1 MSLWNQC
8 LERLRQEL
16 PTQQFSMWIR
26 PLVCEEQGG
35 VVALYAPNRFVL
47 DWVRDK
53 YLNNITALLREFA
66 GADAPQ
72 LRLEVMSRN
81 SVNRS
86 QPTAGNAAGSLHS
99 TNGDSYTNNTTTVN
113 SPNQASNSNYSAPQF
128 TNRNDE
134 SQVQHSS
141 YQRQPTLPQETNAA
155 MGSKGGEHFGYK
167 DQNKDLSAYSQQ
179 ADQNNTDARNVD
191 PNGQNHYGNH
201 APRSSTPPKVIPIPE
216 AMKHKSNINPTYQ
229 FDNFVEGKSNQLAR
243 AAATQVANNPGGSY
257 NPLFIYGGTGLGKTH
272 LLHAVGNGI
281 VANNG
286 DAKIVYMHS
295 ERFVQDMVKALQNN
309 AIEDFKRFY
318 RSVDAL
324 LIDDIQFF
332 ANKERSQE
340 EFFHTF
346 NALLEGNQQII
357 LTSDRYPKEIDG
369 VEDRLKSRFGWGLT
383 IAIEPPELETRV
395 AILMRKAAENRIHLP
410 NEVAFFIAKRLRS
423 NVRELEGA
431 LNRVIANANFTGR
444 PITID
449 FVREALRD
457 LLALQEKL
465 VTVDNIQK
473 TVADY
478 YKIKVADILS
488 KRRSRSVA
496 RPRQVAMALAKE
508 LTNHS
513 LPELGNAFGG
523 RDHTTVLHACRKIEQ
538 LREESHD
545 IKEDYKNLI
554 RTLSS

>member
-1 MSLWNQC
+1 MSLTLWQQC
-8 LERLRQEL
+8 LARLQDEL
-16 PTQQFSMWIR
+16 PATEFSMWIR
-26 PLVCEEQGG
+26 PLQAELNDNTL
-35 VVALYAPNRFVL
+35 ALYAPNRFVL

-53 YLNNITALLREFA
+53 YLNSINALLNEFC
-66 GADAPQ
+66 GANVPL
-72 LRLEVMSRN
+72 LRFEVGTRP
-81 SVNRS
+81 VQHAAAVS
-86 QPTAGNAAGSLHS
+86 QPAM
-99 TNGDSYTNNTTTVN
+99 
-113 SPNQASNSNYSAPQF
+113 ASVSAPAEPVPSRPAPTQILRPSWDNVPAPADV
-128 TNRNDE
+128 TYRSNVNNRHN
-134 SQVQHSS
+134 
-141 YQRQPTLPQETNAA
+141 
-155 MGSKGGEHFGYK
+155 
-167 DQNKDLSAYSQQ
+167 
-179 ADQNNTDARNVD
+179 
-191 PNGQNHYGNH
+191 
-201 APRSSTPPKVIPIPE
+201 
-216 AMKHKSNINPTYQ
+216 

-243 AAATQVANNPGGSY
+243 AAARQVADNPGGAY
-257 NPLFIYGGTGLGKTH
+257 NPLFLYGGTGLGKTH

-281 VANNG
+281 IARKPN
-286 DAKIVYMHS
+286 AKVVYMHS

-309 AIEDFKRFY
+309 AIEEFKRYY

-357 LTSDRYPKEIDG
+357 LTSDRYPKEING

-383 IAIEPPELETRV
+383 VAIEPPELETRV
-395 AILMRKAAENRIHLP
+395 AILMKKADENDIRLP
-410 NEVAFFIAKRLRS
+410 GEVAFFIAKRLRS

-444 PITID
+444 AITID

-465 VTVDNIQK
+465 VTIDNIQK
-473 TVADY
+473 TVAEY
-478 YKIKVADILS
+478 YKIKVADLLS

-496 RPRQVAMALAKE
+496 RPRQMAMAMAKE

-513 LPELGNAFGG
+513 LPEIGDAFGG

-545 IKEDYKNLI
+545 IKEDFSNLI

>member
-1 MSLWNQC
+1 MSLSLWQQC
-8 LERLRQEL
+8 LARLQDEL
-16 PTQQFSMWIR
+16 PATEFSMWIR
-26 PLVCEEQGG
+26 PLQAELNDNTL
-35 VVALYAPNRFVL
+35 ALYAPNRFVL

-53 YLNNITALLREFA
+53 YINNINELLNDFC
-66 GADAPQ
+66 GTDAPV
-72 LRLEVMSRN
+72 LRFEVGSKPITTPPASTQSRHAHE
-81 SVNRS
+81 V
-86 QPTAGNAAGSLHS
+86 PAIAI
-99 TNGDSYTNNTTTVN
+99 
-113 SPNQASNSNYSAPQF
+113 PSAPVKPSWDNS
-128 TNRNDE
+128 TKA
-134 SQVQHSS
+134 
-141 YQRQPTLPQETNAA
+141 QP
-155 MGSKGGEHFGYK
+155 
-167 DQNKDLSAYSQQ
+167 DVAYRS
-179 ADQNNTDARNVD
+179 NV
-191 PNGQNHYGNH
+191 N
-201 APRSSTPPKVIPIPE
+201 PK
-216 AMKHKSNINPTYQ
+216 HT

-243 AAATQVANNPGGSY
+243 AAARQVAENPGGAY
-257 NPLFIYGGTGLGKTH
+257 NPLFLYGGTGLGKTH
-272 LLHAVGNGI
+272 LLHAVGNSI
-281 VANNG
+281 MQHKAN
-286 DAKIVYMHS
+286 ARVVYMHS

-309 AIEDFKRFY
+309 AIEEFKRYY

-357 LTSDRYPKEIDG
+357 LTSDRYPKEING

-383 IAIEPPELETRV
+383 VAIEPPELETRV
-395 AILMRKAAENRIHLP
+395 AILMKKADENEIQLP
-410 NEVAFFIAKRLRS
+410 GEVAFFIAKRLRS

-444 PITID
+444 AITID

-465 VTVDNIQK
+465 VTIDNIQK
-473 TVADY
+473 TVAEY
-478 YKIKVADILS
+478 YKIKVADLLS

-496 RPRQVAMALAKE
+496 RPRQMAMALAKE

-513 LPELGNAFGG
+513 LPEIGDAFGG

-545 IKEDYKNLI
+545 IKEDFSNLI

>member
-1 MSLWNQC
+1 MIDLVRVESAVSLSLWQQC
-8 LERLRQEL
+8 LARLQDEL
-16 PTQQFSMWIR
+16 PATEFSMWIR
-26 PLVCEEQGG
+26 PLQAELSDNTL
-35 VVALYAPNRFVL
+35 ALYAPNRFVL

-53 YLNNITALLREFA
+53 YINNINGLLNDFCGMDAPLLRFEVGSKPA
-66 GADAPQ
+66 TPVIVPTGHHSTAVPAPQ
-72 LRLEVMSRN
+72 ARAVSPVRPSWETPVAMAEHTYRSN
-81 SVNRS
+81 VN
-86 QPTAGNAAGSLHS
+86 
-99 TNGDSYTNNTTTVN
+99 
-113 SPNQASNSNYSAPQF
+113 
-128 TNRNDE
+128 
-134 SQVQHSS
+134 
-141 YQRQPTLPQETNAA
+141 
-155 MGSKGGEHFGYK
+155 
-167 DQNKDLSAYSQQ
+167 
-179 ADQNNTDARNVD
+179 
-191 PNGQNHYGNH
+191 
-201 APRSSTPPKVIPIPE
+201 PK
-216 AMKHKSNINPTYQ
+216 HT

-243 AAATQVANNPGGSY
+243 AAARQVADNPGGAY
-257 NPLFIYGGTGLGKTH
+257 NPLFLYGGTGLGKTH

-281 VANNG
+281 MARKPN
-286 DAKIVYMHS
+286 AKVVYMHS

-309 AIEDFKRFY
+309 AIEEFKRYY

-357 LTSDRYPKEIDG
+357 LTSDRYPKEING

-383 IAIEPPELETRV
+383 VAIEPPELETRV
-395 AILMRKAAENRIHLP
+395 AILMKKADENDIRLP
-410 NEVAFFIAKRLRS
+410 GEVAFFIAKRLRS

-444 PITID
+444 SITID

-465 VTVDNIQK
+465 VTIDNIQK
-473 TVADY
+473 TVAEY
-478 YKIKVADILS
+478 YKIKVADLLS

-496 RPRQVAMALAKE
+496 RPRQMAMALAKE

-513 LPELGNAFGG
+513 LPEIGDAFGG

-545 IKEDYKNLI
+545 IKEDFSNLI

>member
-16 PTQQFSMWIR
+16 PTQQFVMWIR
-26 PLVCEEQGG
+26 PLTSEQDHTA
-35 VVALYAPNRFVL
+35 VTLYAPNRFIL
-47 DWVRDK
+47 DWVREKYRDK
-53 YLNNITALLREFA
+53 INQLFNEFA
-66 GADAPQ
+66 GSDAPQ
-72 LRLEVMSRN
+72 LRFEVVQRRPATASGPVNAAQSAQPSSGATPAIPRS
-81 SVNRS
+81 SVTNANNVQPAPS
-86 QPTAGNAAGSLHS
+86 LGQPVQQQSPPPQPQHVAATPPSQPKPVVNKQPTAA
-99 TNGDSYTNNTTTVN
+99 
-113 SPNQASNSNYSAPQF
+113 
-128 TNRNDE
+128 
-134 SQVQHSS
+134 
-141 YQRQPTLPQETNAA
+141 
-155 MGSKGGEHFGYK
+155 
-167 DQNKDLSAYSQQ
+167 
-179 ADQNNTDARNVD
+179 
-191 PNGQNHYGNH
+191 
-201 APRSSTPPKVIPIPE
+201 KVVPIPE
-216 AMKHKSNINPTYQ
+216 GVSHKSNINPNYQ

-243 AAATQVANNPGGSY
+243 AAASQVANNPGGSY

-281 VANNG
+281 MNNRT

-395 AILMRKAAENRIHLP
+395 AILMRKAAENNIHLP

-478 YKIKVADILS
+478 YKIKVSDILS

-513 LPELGNAFGG
+513 LPELGNLFGG

-538 LREESHD
+538 LKEESHD

>member
-1 MSLWNQC
+1 MSLSLWQQC
-8 LERLRQEL
+8 LARLQDEL
-16 PTQQFSMWIR
+16 PATEFSMWIR
-26 PLVCEEQGG
+26 PLQAELSDNTL
-35 VVALYAPNRFVL
+35 ALYAPNRFVL

-53 YLNNITALLREFA
+53 YLNNINGLLTSFC

-72 LRLEVMSRN
+72 LRFEVGTKP
-81 SVNRS
+81 VT
-86 QPTAGNAAGSLHS
+86 QTPQAAV
-99 TNGDSYTNNTTTVN
+99 T
-113 SPNQASNSNYSAPQF
+113 SNVPAPA
-128 TNRNDE
+128 E
-134 SQVQHSS
+134 
-141 YQRQPTLPQETNAA
+141 
-155 MGSKGGEHFGYK
+155 
-167 DQNKDLSAYSQQ
+167 
-179 ADQNNTDARNVD
+179 
-191 PNGQNHYGNH
+191 
-201 APRSSTPPKVIPIPE
+201 
-216 AMKHKSNINPTYQ
+216 PTYRSNVNVKHT

-243 AAATQVANNPGGSY
+243 AAARQVADNPGGAY
-257 NPLFIYGGTGLGKTH
+257 NPLFLYGGTGLGKTH

-281 VANNG
+281 MARKPN
-286 DAKIVYMHS
+286 AKVVYMHS

-309 AIEDFKRFY
+309 AIEEFKRYY

-357 LTSDRYPKEIDG
+357 LTSDRYPKEING

-383 IAIEPPELETRV
+383 VAIEPPELETRV
-395 AILMRKAAENRIHLP
+395 AILMKKADENDIRLP
-410 NEVAFFIAKRLRS
+410 GEVAFFIAKRLRS

-444 PITID
+444 AITID

-465 VTVDNIQK
+465 VTIDNIQK
-473 TVADY
+473 TVAEY
-478 YKIKVADILS
+478 YKIKVADLLS

-496 RPRQVAMALAKE
+496 RPRQMAMALAKE

-513 LPELGNAFGG
+513 LPEIGDAFGG

-545 IKEDYKNLI
+545 IKEDFSNLI

>member
-1 MSLWNQC
+1 MSLSLWQQC
-8 LERLRQEL
+8 LARLQDEL
-16 PTQQFSMWIR
+16 PATEFSMWIR
-26 PLVCEEQGG
+26 PLQAELSDNTL
-35 VVALYAPNRFVL
+35 ALYAPNRFVL

-53 YLNNITALLREFA
+53 YLNNINGLLNDFCGMDAPLLRF
-66 GADAPQ
+66 
-72 LRLEVMSRN
+72 EV
-81 SVNRS
+81 
-86 QPTAGNAAGSLHS
+86 
-99 TNGDSYTNNTTTVN
+99 
-113 SPNQASNSNYSAPQF
+113 
-128 TNRNDE
+128 
-134 SQVQHSS
+134 
-141 YQRQPTLPQETNAA
+141 
-155 MGSKGGEHFGYK
+155 GSKPVSAVPVSSVGNSITAPVPQVRAASLVRPSWDTQSVPTEHTYR
-167 DQNKDLSAYSQQ
+167 S
-179 ADQNNTDARNVD
+179 NV
-191 PNGQNHYGNH
+191 N
-201 APRSSTPPKVIPIPE
+201 PK
-216 AMKHKSNINPTYQ
+216 HT

-243 AAATQVANNPGGSY
+243 AAARQVADNPGGAY
-257 NPLFIYGGTGLGKTH
+257 NPLFLYGGTGLGKTH

-281 VANNG
+281 MARKPN
-286 DAKIVYMHS
+286 AKVVYMHS

-309 AIEDFKRFY
+309 AIEEFKRYY

-357 LTSDRYPKEIDG
+357 LTSDRYPKEING

-383 IAIEPPELETRV
+383 VAIEPPELETRV
-395 AILMRKAAENRIHLP
+395 AILMKKADENDIRLP
-410 NEVAFFIAKRLRS
+410 GEVAFFIAKRLRS

-444 PITID
+444 AITID

-465 VTVDNIQK
+465 VTIDNIQK
-473 TVADY
+473 TVAEY
-478 YKIKVADILS
+478 YKIKVADLLS

-496 RPRQVAMALAKE
+496 RPRQMAMALAKE

-513 LPELGNAFGG
+513 LPEIGDAFGG

-545 IKEDYKNLI
+545 IKEDFSNLI